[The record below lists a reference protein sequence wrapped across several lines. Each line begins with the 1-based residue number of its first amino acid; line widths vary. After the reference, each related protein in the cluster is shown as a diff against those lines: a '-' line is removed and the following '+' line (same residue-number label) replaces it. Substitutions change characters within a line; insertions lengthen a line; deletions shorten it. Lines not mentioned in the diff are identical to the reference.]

1 MALELDLKEA
11 NVYKTTSG
19 HFTFGFIVKGLDS
32 DRYNLTFRSAVPVT
46 SFLSVLFHQLRLR

>member
-32 DRYNLTFRSAVPVT
+32 D
-46 SFLSVLFHQLRLR
+46 